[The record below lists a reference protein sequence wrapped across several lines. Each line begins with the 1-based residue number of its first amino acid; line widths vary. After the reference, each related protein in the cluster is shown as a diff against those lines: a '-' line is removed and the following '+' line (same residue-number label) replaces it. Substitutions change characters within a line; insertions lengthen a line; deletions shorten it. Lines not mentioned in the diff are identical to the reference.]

1 MSLNSIAVAILTMIS
16 IGCFA
21 QVLLYPFLSG
31 EMRAAKRQ
39 KVILQPG
46 FRSVQQQGQEAAKRR
61 KQIQDSLREMEDLSK
76 KKSIPIE
83 ARLMQA
89 GLEITKQNFFIICSI
104 SGAFGA
110 LLGIFM
116 TDNILLV
123 PVFAAKWG
131 IVVPLL
137 VLNHLKKRRTK
148 KFLDAFPEAVDMII
162 RGVKS
167 GLPLGA
173 CLQTV
178 ANQAEDPVR
187 GEFRGIVEA
196 TLVGLTVPE
205 AVERM
210 VERMPIPETNF
221 FAIEALGNLSRVLR
235 DRKKMDMKVKAMSSE
250 SKSSAIIIGAL
261 PVAVSFVIYLM
272 NLGMLLVLSI
282 KDWGL
287 SKTFFYGLSRK
298 DVMEKSKI

>member
-1 MSLNSIAVAILTMIS
+1 
-16 IGCFA
+16 
-21 QVLLYPFLSG
+21 
-31 EMRAAKRQ
+31 
-39 KVILQPG
+39 
-46 FRSVQQQGQEAAKRR
+46 
-61 KQIQDSLREMEDLSK
+61 
-76 KKSIPIE
+76 
-83 ARLMQA
+83 MQA
-89 GLEITKQNFFIICSI
+89 GLEITKQNFIIICSV
-104 SGAFGA
+104 SGAFGG

-116 TDNILLV
+116 TDNVLLI

-131 IVVPLL
+131 IVFPLL
-137 VLNHLKKRRTK
+137 ILNYLKKRRTK

-178 ANQAEDPVR
+178 ANQAEDPVK

-221 FAIEALGNLSRVLR
+221 FAIVINIQQKAGGNLTEALGNLSRVLR

-272 NLGMLLVLSI
+272 NPRYLDPLFQETTGHYILAFAGFWASMGVFMMKTMINI
-282 KDWGL
+282 KP
-287 SKTFFYGLSRK
+287 
-298 DVMEKSKI
+298 